1 MKKNYADMD
10 PIEEIR
16 AIRAELSRRFKTP
29 SALCEYA
36 RQRYYDTNPPPSPPR
51 KTRRVS
57 TKAKTNARP
66 ALRRRKSEAHAA
78 KE

>member
-16 AIRAELSRRFKTP
+16 AIREELSRRFKTP

-36 RQRYYDTNPPPSPPR
+36 RKHYPAANPPLEPR
-51 KTRRVS
+51 RKSRQTS
-57 TKAKTNARP
+57 TKAKANTRP
-66 ALRRRKSEAHAA
+66 TLRQRKTATHT
-78 KE
+78 